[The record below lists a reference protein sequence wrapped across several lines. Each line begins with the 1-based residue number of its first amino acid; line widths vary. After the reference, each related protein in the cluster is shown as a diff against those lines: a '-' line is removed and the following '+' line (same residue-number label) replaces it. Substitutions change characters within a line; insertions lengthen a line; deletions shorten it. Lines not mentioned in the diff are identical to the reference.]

1 MYQVYLMKIVK
12 SEKQYVVPIKAKD
25 KSDAREQVTKFFE
38 GKGIQLKLTATSS
51 DQIFKELRPKW
62 NELIEDDNEFDWHF
76 NSIEKIKS
84 FFLCE
89 IVEK

>member
-1 MYQVYLMKIVK
+1 MKIVK

-38 GKGIQLKLTATSS
+38 GKGIQLKLIATSS

-62 NELIEDDNEFDWHF
+62 NELIEDDNEFDWYF

-84 FFLCE
+84 IFLCE
-89 IVEK
+89 IFEK